1 MTTPVTTGAA
11 ACAEDAGEAE
21 AAAAPL
27 TATSALAAAAAAAAA
42 VGADEPPELAV
53 GRSHD
58 VYAHERQ

>member
-27 TATSALAAAAAAAAA
+27 TATSALAAAAAA

-58 VYAHERQ
+58 VYAHERQQ